1 MLFRCFY
8 LGILENKTKSPV
20 VSQMKELLF
29 TVMVS
34 WGFKWGIRQKL
45 SIWLGVVVAS
55 QFPSS
60 SSTVKEI
67 FHTVCPHGKVAVTS
81 SRGPGC
87 PGSSPAEDRKFSS
100 FGVDTEFPKLCF
112 IRLRGSAGA
121 LSFLSLEGV
130 STTVRFSGL
139 GLMLSWETRI
149 HGIWVT
155 SGELHREVATTVQ
168 SLAHFMSMSL
178 ATEVLLGYRLKV
190 PGQQG

>member
-1 MLFRCFY
+1 M
-8 LGILENKTKSPV
+8 

-55 QFPSS
+55 HFPSS

-67 FHTVCPHGKVAVTS
+67 FRTVCPHGKVAVTS
-81 SRGPGC
+81 SRGSGC
-87 PGSSPAEDRKFSS
+87 PGSSPAEDGKFSS
-100 FGVDTEFPKLCF
+100 FDVDTEFPKLCF
-112 IRLRGSAGA
+112 IRLRGSAGT
-121 LSFLSLEGV
+121 LSFLSLGV

-155 SGELHREVATTVQ
+155 GELHREVATTVQ

-178 ATEVLLGYRLKV
+178 ATEVLLGYRLNV